1 MSHPSWSWSKAKST
15 MFLDSFILTQT
26 FFFVT
31 GLTET
36 NVTAIIDNPN
46 QLRTKIAVWAIS
58 TNMTDLI
65 ETIPPFVDNFLKAR
79 IRPDAVTSN
88 DVLNLAF
95 NPRKAIC
102 EGDFASKIIVS
113 ENFTQP
119 NIEVCKLEK
128 KLSGKIFY
136 SPIIYRSTAKE
147 TRLKSL

>member
-1 MSHPSWSWSKAKST
+1 MKFSSIFFKMIEVQTLFFSLRKFHKC
-15 MFLDSFILTQT
+15 IL
-26 FFFVT
+26 FF
-31 GLTET
+31 
-36 NVTAIIDNPN
+36 
-46 QLRTKIAVWAIS
+46 S
-58 TNMTDLI
+58 S
-65 ETIPPFVDNFLKAR
+65 VDNFLKAR

-136 SPIIYRSTAKE
+136 SPIICRSTAKE
-147 TRLKSL
+147 TRLVHEHE

>member
-1 MSHPSWSWSKAKST
+1 MSVT
-15 MFLDSFILTQT
+15 TL
-26 FFFVT
+26 FF
-31 GLTET
+31 
-36 NVTAIIDNPN
+36 
-46 QLRTKIAVWAIS
+46 S
-58 TNMTDLI
+58 
-65 ETIPPFVDNFLKAR
+65 VDNFLKAR

-128 KLSGKIFY
+128 KLS
-136 SPIIYRSTAKE
+136 
-147 TRLKSL
+147 LKMSFLLIKGLAVRPF